1 MAHLFPLQVI
11 SHCERKPHRDVHR
24 FEKISNII
32 KQFKLSCSKLAAS
45 FQSMEIRNYSF
56 SAFIDVFTP
65 NTYVMVIVSDPSIRK
80 LSVSILEL
88 YMADLCVILKTTL

>member
-1 MAHLFPLQVI
+1 M
-11 SHCERKPHRDVHR
+11 HR

-56 SAFIDVFTP
+56 SAFIDIFTP

-80 LSVSILEL
+80 YLLWSYLAMS
-88 YMADLCVILKTTL
+88 